1 MEQKIG
7 EGKKR
12 FKKGGEQAGSSGGC
26 LKRGGGWKPLT
37 NYVVFVLIDVQYL
50 QNDFLSFE
58 KGSNGQIYS
67 SSASNYPIKNPPS
80 KISHSPIPSTLL
92 GKPCTDKLLKQKV
105 HFEG

>member
-7 EGKKR
+7 ERRKDLKKR
-12 FKKGGEQAGSSGGC
+12 GEQAGSSGGC

-37 NYVVFVLIDVQYL
+37 NYVVLVLIDVQYL
-50 QNDFLSFE
+50 QNDVLNFE

-67 SSASNYPIKNPPS
+67 SSDSNYPTKNPPS
-80 KISHSPIPSTLL
+80 KISHSPIPSTLF